1 MHESVIRSLNEMNS
15 NPLKISIVTP
25 SFNQGTFL
33 EKTIQSVLSQDYPN
47 LEYIII
53 DGGSTDKSVEIIKK
67 YAERLS
73 YWVSEPDAGQSDAI
87 NKGFR
92 KASGDICAWIN
103 SDDVYYP
110 GVLTIIA
117 ASFEEHPSV
126 DLLYGYHNDVNE
138 KDEVIRKGMYFPF
151 YKHAFKVGFAI
162 CQPTSFW
169 KRKVWDIC
177 GPLDTNLHYCMDY
190 DFYAKAIKVGFQV
203 KSVPILICKF
213 RYHETNKST
222 TSRAGF
228 AYEGEMLLSTHFG
241 ERHQSFI
248 LGLVSKIELF
258 LMLGTRKLLRLFLK

>member
-1 MHESVIRSLNEMNS
+1 MEN
-15 NPLKISIVTP
+15 NPPKISIVTP

-33 EKTIQSVLSQDYPN
+33 EKTIQSVLSQDYSN

-53 DGGSTDKSVEIIKK
+53 DGGSTDNSVEIIKK

-73 YWVSEPDAGQSDAI
+73 YWVSKPDAGQSDAI

-110 GVLTIIA
+110 GVLTMIA

-162 CQPTSFW
+162 CQPTSFGSVKCGISAVHLIPTCIIVW
-169 KRKVWDIC
+169 TMIFMPKR
-177 GPLDTNLHYCMDY
+177 
-190 DFYAKAIKVGFQV
+190 
-203 KSVPILICKF
+203 
-213 RYHETNKST
+213 
-222 TSRAGF
+222 
-228 AYEGEMLLSTHFG
+228 
-241 ERHQSFI
+241 
-248 LGLVSKIELF
+248 
-258 LMLGTRKLLRLFLK
+258 LRLDSKLRVCRS